1 MADRSDYDEYMKRDQ
16 QAEEDRI
23 ASLLD
28 EIDRRNA
35 ARRETVQKTVAGND
49 RVSEA
54 VAAVMTPGADIA
66 EGGDLSDVAELL
78 SSEAGMYNKDI
89 SRALDAAARGA
100 DSDGMKLSKKER
112 QRVRDALYQEIEKP
126 WLTAKAEYTAAVRKK
141 IGNVAQQ
148 LEKLGIEAGSKESAA
163 VQWIGEGRRQQKN
176 KLVPYTMDDL
186 KRDFPDSWEKIVKAE
201 RMAREVYDDYVG
213 KINAA
218 RQKIYPDIEA
228 KAKAEEE
235 RLNQKA
241 AYYSAQ
247 AQIQDQRIEKIR
259 NDAQRAQQEGLAFP
273 DGSGSRVV
281 MESWL
286 LNLEQ
291 QLSEAKR
298 TRDRMTALAERA
310 GNSAAEIER
319 QIQDGDI
326 LRGKRLNPRKDY
338 FHHFTE
344 MAEGF
349 GGLANILNSPSE
361 ISSALAGISEY
372 TKPKSK
378 FWGALL
384 KRKGGAYTEDA
395 VGGMARYIPSAE
407 YAIQIDTFIAH
418 MGGKIGNLA
427 EATSESKN
435 ANGLIEYLT
444 DWTGDLAGKTN
455 FLDRPLQKILN
466 RKTMKALE
474 WANNRA
480 KANAVVGNIGS
491 AIVQIG
497 NIPNAM
503 TYVPDPTYW
512 AQAAAQRAKELT
524 GKEHLTE
531 QSPFLQ
537 ERYLGEATDRMVSKS
552 LLRKGAEGALEFG
565 DREAA
570 KLIWLAAYN
579 QYNREGSRR
588 GTRTY
593 EDAVDYADDITR
605 RSVAGRG
612 IGEMPLTQKS
622 RIIKLF
628 APFQVE
634 VNNTYHVMRDL
645 MRDKDAMGLAAYCAA
660 AWIINGLTEAIAGKR
675 ALFDPVEALADVFKD
690 LGKDDDDERNALEKT
705 VGAAARLGGE
715 VVSNL
720 PYASAAAT
728 ALAGTENSEKLF
740 GEQDPTRFGT
750 GNIAVQTML
759 EPIAKL
765 GYAGATGNAQEIDL
779 LAPLT
784 AFGPAYGGKQMEKTV
799 KAAQDLGMLPDLRIN
814 TRDGISVER
823 NKFPASRSESGR
835 IRFPIEIQG
844 APDMLRMLTFG
855 PWATKEG
862 KEYIDQGRSPISDK
876 QTEKMEAAFE
886 AGILPT
892 TFYNALIAQRSAKG
906 KDLDGDG
913 KNDSLTKAR
922 EQKRLI
928 DEATPEATFWQ
939 RQKLY
944 EAFGVSEKVW

>member
-1 MADRSDYDEYMKRDQ
+1 
-16 QAEEDRI
+16 
-23 ASLLD
+23 
-28 EIDRRNA
+28 
-35 ARRETVQKTVAGND
+35 
-49 RVSEA
+49 
-54 VAAVMTPGADIA
+54 
-66 EGGDLSDVAELL
+66 
-78 SSEAGMYNKDI
+78 
-89 SRALDAAARGA
+89 
-100 DSDGMKLSKKER
+100 
-112 QRVRDALYQEIEKP
+112 
-126 WLTAKAEYTAAVRKK
+126 
-141 IGNVAQQ
+141 
-148 LEKLGIEAGSKESAA
+148 
-163 VQWIGEGRRQQKN
+163 
-176 KLVPYTMDDL
+176 MDDL

-213 KINAA
+213 EINAA

-319 QIQDGDI
+319 QIQAGDI

-395 VGGMARYIPSAE
+395 VGGLARYIPSAE
-407 YAIQIDTFIAH
+407 YAIHIDPFIAH
-418 MGGKIGNLA
+418 MRGTIANLA

-634 VNNTYHVMRDL
+634 VNNTYHVMLRPN
-645 MRDKDAMGLAAYCAA
+645 AGQGC
-660 AWIINGLTEAIAGKR
+660 NG
-675 ALFDPVEALADVFKD
+675 PC
-690 LGKDDDDERNALEKT
+690 
-705 VGAAARLGGE
+705 
-715 VVSNL
+715 
-720 PYASAAAT
+720 
-728 ALAGTENSEKLF
+728 
-740 GEQDPTRFGT
+740 
-750 GNIAVQTML
+750 
-759 EPIAKL
+759 
-765 GYAGATGNAQEIDL
+765 
-779 LAPLT
+779 
-784 AFGPAYGGKQMEKTV
+784 
-799 KAAQDLGMLPDLRIN
+799 
-814 TRDGISVER
+814 
-823 NKFPASRSESGR
+823 
-835 IRFPIEIQG
+835 
-844 APDMLRMLTFG
+844 
-855 PWATKEG
+855 
-862 KEYIDQGRSPISDK
+862 
-876 QTEKMEAAFE
+876 
-886 AGILPT
+886 GILCCRVD
-892 TFYNALIAQRSAKG
+892 YQRTDRSNCRKE
-906 KDLDGDG
+906 
-913 KNDSLTKAR
+913 S
-922 EQKRLI
+922 I
-928 DEATPEATFWQ
+928 I
-939 RQKLY
+939 
-944 EAFGVSEKVW
+944 